1 MDAGQSSNAGPQS
14 HGIAKLA
21 TRLSWLIIP
30 LASVLASAPR
40 YLRGISCGHDFDF
53 HLISWMETQRSWSEH
68 VFYPHWAQS
77 PNWGA
82 GEPRFVFYPPLTWIV
97 GALLG
102 YLDRWDYVPA
112 IMIFLILVATGF
124 ATCALARQFL
134 NPAQSTLAGALAA
147 VTPYGLFT
155 AYERTA
161 FGELTAAIWI
171 PLLLLYA
178 WRLPRRQRIQLEPLA
193 KQPAS
198 LANQPSALRSFD
210 FLSAVPVALL
220 LTLTW
225 LTNAPA
231 GVMASYL
238 LAFAALAAAILR
250 RAWWPIV
257 RALIAAPLGL
267 GLAGFYLVPAAW
279 EQRWI
284 AISQVLDV
292 GMRVSDSWLF
302 ARHSAPDMELHDRVL
317 LYASII
323 AVVTTIMA
331 AIAALLALRCR
342 RLNREN
348 RPWWLPL
355 VILAAGIFL
364 VQLPISAP
372 LWNHLPKLQ
381 FLQFPW
387 RWLMV
392 LATPY
397 AILLAAATPLRTRR
411 SRLLSATF
419 WTVVLSLFAICAS
432 LFFYQYC
439 DEEDEI
445 RNQFNIFH
453 NGSGMEGT
461 DEYAPAGADNSL
473 IASGLPDG
481 CLVSDPDQQLGET
494 DPDSA
499 PVWYPEQGSCD
510 DTFTADLWQ
519 NEHKVLSIDT
529 DSGGYVI
536 LRLRRYPAW
545 NITVNGQPANQLTN
559 KLARP
564 VPLRDDGLVV
574 VPVNAGS
581 STIDV
586 RWINTSDVVWGRSI
600 SSISALLLLLLAAMG
615 IAQRRRTPA
624 RLS

>member
-1 MDAGQSSNAGPQS
+1 MTAVLQA
-14 HGIAKLA
+14 
-21 TRLSWLIIP
+21 LSIP
-30 LASVLASAPR
+30 TAAVLASAPR

-53 HLISWMETQRSWSEH
+53 HIISWMETQRSWSEH

-82 GEPRFVFYPPLTWIV
+82 GEPRFVFYPPLTWMA

-124 ATCALARQFL
+124 ATRALARQL
-134 NPAQSTLAGALAA
+134 LPPAQSTLAGALAA

-161 FGELTAAIWI
+161 FGELTAAIFI

-178 WRLPRRQRIQLEPLA
+178 WRMPRLSSSSSATQTA
-193 KQPAS
+193 AS
-198 LANQPSALRSFD
+198 QPSVLRSFD
-210 FLSAVPVALL
+210 YLSAVPVALL

-284 AISQVLDV
+284 AIAQALDV

-323 AVVTTIMA
+323 AVVTITMA
-331 AIAALLALRCR
+331 AAGAILALRSR
-342 RLNREN
+342 SLNREN
-348 RPWWLPL
+348 RAWWLPL
-355 VILAAGIFL
+355 TILAAGIFL
-364 VQLPISAP
+364 LQFPIAAP

-411 SRLLSATF
+411 AKLLSFTF
-419 WTVVLSLFAICAS
+419 CTVTLSTFAICAS

-445 RNQFNIFH
+445 RNQFTIFH
-453 NGSGMEGT
+453 DGSGMEGT

-473 IASGLPDG
+473 VASGLPDG

-494 DPDSA
+494 DPNSA

-510 DTFTADLWQ
+510 DTFKADLWQ
-519 NEHKVLSIDT
+519 NEHKILSVDT
-529 DSGGYVI
+529 DSAGFVI

-545 NITVNGQPANQLTN
+545 RIRVNGQPANQLTD
-559 KLARP
+559 KLIRP

-586 RWINTSDVVWGRSI
+586 RWTNTPDVFWGRW
-600 SSISALLLLLLAAMG
+600 ISAISAFLLLLLTVVGLS
-615 IAQRRRTPA
+615 QHRRTPA